1 MRLSYRIKNTL
12 TIFLVD
18 DESGWNM
25 GGYSSGSSDT
35 SDGEYTFNGHVSD
48 ASDDSSIADGEWLLL
63 RIPSINGV

>member
-1 MRLSYRIKNTL
+1 
-12 TIFLVD
+12 
-18 DESGWNM
+18 M